1 MQRWYSGL
9 STAVDGRQP
18 AVVQSLTPP
27 VCILNYLQHDT
38 EYWAASISVYILEKA
53 LKNYCEYSAFISA
66 SLFSIPIVNVHLL
79 STVTPNMRMV
89 NPLAVP

>member
-18 AVVQSLTPP
+18 AVVQSPTPP

-53 LKNYCEYSAFISA
+53 PKNYCEYLAFISA

-89 NPLAVP
+89 NLLAVP